1 MTAVQKQMRCPALW
15 AFLALL
21 LCAGALQA
29 IPYFFFTDSG
39 DRSMALYFAHLY
51 AVIPL
56 CALALPFFAGKR
68 GVHPLAA
75 CWPVGGLLMLLPV
88 YESPGIGILCI
99 FLSLLGCIA
108 GQETQKR
115 KTEQKGKHH
124 GGKRKR

>member
-1 MTAVQKQMRCPALW
+1 MRKQNGRQAVY

-21 LCAGALQA
+21 LCAAALQA
-29 IPYFFFTDSG
+29 IPLFFFRADG
-39 DRSMALYFAHLY
+39 DQSLALYLAHLY

-56 CALALPFFAGKR
+56 CALLLPFFAGRR
-68 GVHPLAA
+68 GVHPMAA
-75 CWPVGGLLMLLPV
+75 CWPVGGLLLLLPV
-88 YESPGIGILCI
+88 YQSPGVGILCI

-108 GQETQKR
+108 GQEWQKR